1 MTGYAGA
8 VEKGCSRRPICRGL
22 ACRFNW
28 TGRGV
33 SRAARGDAENAER
46 SGGTGRPRHSRFLN
60 VTW

>member
-33 SRAARGDAENAER
+33 SRAAGGMLKTR
-46 SGGTGRPRHSRFLN
+46 SDPVGQAGLGTPAS
-60 VTW
+60 